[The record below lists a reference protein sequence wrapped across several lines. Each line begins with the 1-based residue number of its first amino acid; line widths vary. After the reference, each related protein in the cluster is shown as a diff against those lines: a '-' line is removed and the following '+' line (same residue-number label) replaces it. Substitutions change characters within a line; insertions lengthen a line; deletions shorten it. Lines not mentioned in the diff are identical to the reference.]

1 MAEEEIKVE
10 GAYAVR
16 VGKMWVNKNYSTP
29 ELVDAPKSLISFKEA
44 KSLADKTGGEI
55 FIFKPE
61 KLDEKRLEDMKM
73 AVQNSGE

>member
-29 ELVDAPKSLISFKEA
+29 ELVDRPRSLLSFEEA
-44 KSLADKTGGEI
+44 CKLAYKTGGEI
-55 FIFKPE
+55 FVFKPE

-73 AVQNSGE
+73 TVQNSGE